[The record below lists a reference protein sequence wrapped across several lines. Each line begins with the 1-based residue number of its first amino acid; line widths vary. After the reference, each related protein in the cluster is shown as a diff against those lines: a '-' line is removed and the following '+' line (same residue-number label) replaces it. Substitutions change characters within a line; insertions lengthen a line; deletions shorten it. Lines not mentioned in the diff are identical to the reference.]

1 MNYEVEDYLL
11 IESNNLGMAL
21 SKILSESD
29 LKKVKNKVLDI
40 INQNEVNVFLNTIT
54 DICNENEIKVRK
66 KFVDMLNKNSYL
78 LGDVAYNF
86 IMGLGNENKLYI

>member
-1 MNYEVEDYLL
+1 MDYEVEDYLL

-21 SKILSESD
+21 SKVLSERD
-29 LKKVKNKVLDI
+29 LKKVKNEVLDI

-54 DICNENEIKVRK
+54 KFCNEHEIKVRK
-66 KFVDMLNKNSYL
+66 KFVDMLNNNSYL
-78 LGDVAYNF
+78 LGDVAYSF